1 MSFKAEFNNVEDT
14 RRMIVKSM
22 GNSSHVYLPRDW
34 KGREVMVLLLG
45 NDNEE

>member
-22 GNSSHVYLPRDW
+22 GNSAHVYLPRDW
-34 KGREVMVLLLG
+34 KGKDVIVLLLG
-45 NDNEE
+45 DEDD